1 MPVPTPA
8 LVRAV
13 AQQKMISTQNLPD
26 NATAPDGRQ
35 AVAVASPSRIVSRP
49 VPSAQVQDPRK
60 YQIDQIKRRFSAKQ
74 NDLQNGTT
82 NLAFRLKPSDPD
94 FPFELDF
101 LECELQVPASYP
113 DDRPPVLRVKNKDIP
128 RGFGVNIERGWER
141 LVQEKRGAT
150 LLALTNAL
158 DKDLETFLSERKAD
172 TVTLVSFK
180 DTRHLESTST
190 VLRGQ
195 SPPASTTPQPP
206 PPAPAPRRAYV
217 PEESFTDDEIAS
229 AKARRAQDLRQL
241 EARMSR
247 TPTYQKSADG
257 IVYTLPL
264 EPRRRSELPVGL
276 QSIQSAQVIVPLL
289 YPLQQL
295 RILLNDVES
304 EDAEAVEEAFASRA
318 AQQRQ
323 LSLTSHL
330 NYLSQNLHI
339 LAKQARD
346 SANRAAAAAAAASAE
361 AKPDNATEA
370 NSDQDTSLRSGRDG
384 KGHIHV
390 IPRPPEW
397 GFGGEQE
404 DLESSDEY
412 SSWDSDESEYGG
424 VAVTPQ
430 QQKSVSGPAQQAERG
445 TAISFPSI
453 ELHGIELFQVSVL
466 SLSVKCE
473 RCRTLNDVAGLRPE
487 VEKAV
492 SCKKC
497 ATAFRAKFRQEM
509 VHQGSVRAGFI
520 DLSGCTV
527 ADMLPR

>member
-1 MPVPTPA
+1 
-8 LVRAV
+8 
-13 AQQKMISTQNLPD
+13 MISTRNLPD
-26 NATAPDGRQ
+26 SAAPDGRQ
-35 AVAVASPSRIVSRP
+35 AVAAAPPSRIVPRP
-49 VPSAQVQDPRK
+49 VPSAQIQDPRK
-60 YQIDQIKRRFSAKQ
+60 YQIDQIKRRFSARQ
-74 NDLQNGTT
+74 NDLRNGTT

-113 DDRPPVLRVKNKDIP
+113 DGPPVLRVKNKDIP

-141 LVQEKRGAT
+141 LVQEKHGAT

-180 DTRHLESTST
+180 DTRHLEGAST

-195 SPPASTTPQPP
+195 SPQPSIVSQS
-206 PPAPAPRRAYV
+206 PAPAPRRPYV
-217 PEESFTDDEIAS
+217 PEESFTEDEIAN

-241 EARMSR
+241 EARMGR
-247 TPTYQKSADG
+247 TPSYQKSADG
-257 IVYTLPL
+257 IVYTIPL

-276 QSIQSAQVIVPLL
+276 QSIQLVQVIVPLL

-304 EDAEAVEEAFASRA
+304 EDAEGIEEAFASRA

-323 LSLTSHL
+323 MSLTSQL

-339 LAKQARD
+339 LAKQAQH
-346 SANRAAAAAAAASAE
+346 SAKRAAAAADV
-361 AKPDNATEA
+361 KTQPTET
-370 NSDQDTSLRSGRDG
+370 NSEQGMSLRSGNDSG
-384 KGHIHV
+384 KNHILV

-397 GFGGEQE
+397 GYGGEQE
-404 DLESSDEY
+404 DSEASDEY
-412 SSWDSDESEYGG
+412 SSWDSDESEDGG
-424 VAVTPQ
+424 VVVSPQ
-430 QQKSVSGPAQQAERG
+430 NTVSGAAQQVEKG

-453 ELHGIELFQVSVL
+453 ELHSIELFQVSIL
-466 SLSVKCE
+466 SLNVKCE
-473 RCRTLNDVAGLRPE
+473 RCRTLNDITGLRPE
-487 VEKAV
+487 VEKAS

-497 ATAFRAKFRQEM
+497 ATTFGAKFRQEM